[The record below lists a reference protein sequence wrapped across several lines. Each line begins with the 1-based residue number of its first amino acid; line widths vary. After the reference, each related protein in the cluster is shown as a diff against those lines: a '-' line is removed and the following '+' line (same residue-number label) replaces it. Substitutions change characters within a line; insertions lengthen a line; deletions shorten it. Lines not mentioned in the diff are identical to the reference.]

1 MRGYYWAVYTDGGR
15 GPADTPVQYRGQEYS
30 GIEVGRLE
38 QMEARLKAD
47 VLREAEASGGRLL
60 VAREQARPGVAD
72 DGSEIIDVY
81 EPIAGARGVPCC
93 TGTAHVCADARQPHG
108 RDVLVTCMALE
119 YAIQVHAALHC
130 SCKHGSE
137 GDVG

>member
-1 MRGYYWAVYTDGGR
+1 MCARGCWS
-15 GPADTPVQYRGQEYS
+15 PADATVRCHGQEYS

-72 DGSEIIDVY
+72 GGSEIIDVY
-81 EPIAGARGVPCC
+81 EPIAGEREVPCC
-93 TGTAHVCADARQPHG
+93 TSRMHVRAGAWQPHN
-108 RDVLVTCMALE
+108 RELLVTCMAS
-119 YAIQVHAALHC
+119 AC
-130 SCKHGSE
+130 
-137 GDVG
+137 